1 MGDQHQSR
9 ALAAGGVKQQ
19 VANRLPSG
27 LVEIAGWLV
36 GKNQFRLDHRG
47 AGDRDALLLAA

>member
-47 AGDRDALLLAA
+47 AGDRDALLLAT